1 MDLNLL
7 AHFVAVAEA
16 TSFSAAANEL
26 GLRRS
31 SVSRAVAALERSV
44 GVQLFNR
51 TTRHVALT
59 TAGTALYAKVAPQ
72 LAAMKDALGSLPERE
87 ALPSGTLRITAPNDL
102 GAIVLAPVI
111 AAFSTR
117 YPAVEIDVRLTNRR
131 VDLVAEGF
139 DAALRVSV
147 GRLADSS
154 LAARR
159 LSVLEMQVFAAPTYL
174 ARAGTPRAP
183 KDTAGHQWVS
193 MRGHK
198 RAPAFPAPSG
208 KPRLVG
214 DDVLF
219 VCRAVSA
226 GAGLAVLPT
235 FLAREELAAGRL
247 VRVLPRFSQRSGAL
261 YFVHPPARHVARKV
275 TAFRDFLVEHFA
287 SYPLVGRA
295 G

>member
-1 MDLNLL
+1 
-7 AHFVAVAEA
+7 V
-16 TSFSAAANEL
+16 
-26 GLRRS
+26 
-31 SVSRAVAALERSV
+31 
-44 GVQLFNR
+44 
-51 TTRHVALT
+51 
-59 TAGTALYAKVAPQ
+59 
-72 LAAMKDALGSLPERE
+72 GSLPERE
-87 ALPSGTLRITAPNDL
+87 ALPSGELRVTAPNDL
-102 GAIVLAPVI
+102 GAIVLAPVLSG
-111 AAFSTR
+111 FSTR
-117 YPAVEIDVRLTNRR
+117 YPAVEIDVRLTNRH

-139 DAALRVSV
+139 DAALRISV
-147 GRLADSS
+147 ARLSDSS
-154 LAARR
+154 LVARR

-174 ARAGTPRAP
+174 ARAGVPRAP
-183 KDTAGHQWVS
+183 KDTADHAWVL

-198 RAPAFPAPSG
+198 LPPAFPAPTV

-219 VCRAVSA
+219 VCRACSA

-261 YFVHPPARHVARKV
+261 YLVHPPARHVARKV
-275 TAFRDFLVEHFA
+275 TAFRDYLVEHFA

>member
-16 TSFSAAANEL
+16 SSFSAAAAKL

-51 TTRHVALT
+51 TTRSVALT
-59 TAGTALYAKVAPQ
+59 TAGTTLYARVSVQ
-72 LAAMKDALGSLPERE
+72 LAALKEAVGSLPERE
-87 ALPSGTLRITAPNDL
+87 ALPSGELRVTAPNDL
-102 GAIVLAPVI
+102 GAVVLAP
-111 AAFSTR
+111 ALAGFSAR
-117 YPAVEIDVRLTNRR
+117 YPAVVIDARLTNRR
-131 VDLVAEGF
+131 VDLVTEGF
-139 DAALRVSV
+139 DAALRISI
-147 GRLADSS
+147 GRLSDSS
-154 LAARR
+154 LVARR

-183 KDTAGHQWVS
+183 KDTAGHAWVL
-193 MRGHK
+193 MRGQK
-198 RAPAFPAPSG
+198 LPPPFPAPSV
-208 KPRLVG
+208 KPRIVG

-219 VCRAVSA
+219 VCRAVGA
-226 GAGLAVLPT
+226 GAGLGVLPT

-261 YFVHPPARHVARKV
+261 YLVHPPARHVARKV
-275 TAFRDFLVEHFA
+275 TALRDYLVEHFT
-287 SYPLVGRA
+287 SYPLAGRA
-295 G
+295 P